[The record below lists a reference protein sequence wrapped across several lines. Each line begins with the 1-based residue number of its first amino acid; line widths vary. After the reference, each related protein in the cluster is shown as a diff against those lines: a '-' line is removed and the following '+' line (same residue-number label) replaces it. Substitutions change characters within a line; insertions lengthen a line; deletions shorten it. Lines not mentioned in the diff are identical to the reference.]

1 MADAAAAAAPP
12 GGNDANGNANHQ
24 QPPAQPTSPR
34 RALKITI
41 LAKFKDV
48 ASYRIRLS
56 LEVFDDAVVMDQ
68 ALMMARVCR
77 DRERID
83 IW

>member
-12 GGNDANGNANHQ
+12 GGNDVNDNANHQ
-24 QPPAQPTSPR
+24 QPPQPPPSPR

-41 LAKFKDV
+41 LASKDV
-48 ASYRIRLS
+48 ASYRICLP
-56 LEVFDDAVVMDQ
+56 LAVHDNAVVMDQ

-83 IW
+83 IS